1 MAEAL
6 PGWTDVADPPTTKP
20 AIKVSVAIVEA
31 HQPTRD
37 HLIKLLRSGGTP
49 FGSMADLAARVTG
62 NVPVVMV
69 LGPSCNN
76 HNDLGA
82 AQRVIQTNPT
92 LGAILI
98 AEQRDRNSLQTA
110 MRYDIPDV
118 IELGNEAAE
127 LSDTVRRVALTLDAD
142 ARLEVLDPQ
151 KVPLGTSSIQPAPP
165 PRRGAEPG
173 EPAQTVSRQPR
184 FDAGHLIAG
193 LEGGRPGDGLGK
205 VITVFSTKGGAG
217 TSMLATSLAVSLTQ
231 RSSGPVCLIDADLQF
246 GDAAV
251 MLKLTP
257 RHTIVDAVTA
267 LDRIDPNFLGQLL
280 MTHEP
285 SGLRVLA
292 APLEP
297 AFADRIG
304 ASDMVQIVE
313 MLRTFCS
320 VVVIDTPAY
329 FNDVVL
335 SLVEISDEILLLAG
349 MDIPNIKNVKT
360 GLQTLRLLGTPME
373 RVRLVLNRANAKVQP
388 DAGARERTL
397 QLTADSLIP
406 SDICVPQAVNKGVP
420 VVLHAPRSGVAK
432 AINALADLVAP
443 QPRTRRR

>member
-1 MAEAL
+1 MC
-6 PGWTDVADPPTTKP
+6 
-20 AIKVSVAIVEA
+20 I
-31 HQPTRD
+31 RD
-37 HLIKLLRSGGTP
+37 
-49 FGSMADLAARVTG
+49 
-62 NVPVVMV
+62 
-69 LGPSCNN
+69 
-76 HNDLGA
+76 
-82 AQRVIQTNPT
+82 
-92 LGAILI
+92 
-98 AEQRDRNSLQTA
+98 
-110 MRYDIPDV
+110 RYDIPDV

-257 RHTIVDAVTA
+257 RHTIVDAVAA

-320 VVVIDTPAY
+320 VVVIDTLNHFGFDFDAEEIHLFMQLWRYSGYLMGVHPE
-329 FNDVVL
+329 VL
-335 SLVEISDEILLLAG
+335 PTSQREGEFPHFA
-349 MDIPNIKNVKT
+349 
-360 GLQTLRLLGTPME
+360 RTPFGGFPCP
-373 RVRLVLNRANAKVQP
+373 LP
-388 DAGARERTL
+388 FL
-397 QLTADSLIP
+397 QL
-406 SDICVPQAVNKGVP
+406 
-420 VVLHAPRSGVAK
+420 VVGTLTLWG
-432 AINALADLVAP
+432 DLVW
-443 QPRTRRR
+443 